1 MYNPKRFYGSI
12 YRPNTVYMSYPQ
24 AIQEFKRDSKA
35 PKVAELLADHLNEQC
50 EPERVL
56 SDHNL
61 TFKDVDPLSSDSEL
75 GDLWDDS
82 NGND

>member
-1 MYNPKRFYGSI
+1 MPSI
-12 YRPNTVYMSYPQ
+12 CLIMSYPQ
-24 AIQEFKRDSKA
+24 ASPEFKRDSKE
-35 PKVAELLADHLNEQC
+35 PQVTELLADHLAEQR

-75 GDLWDDS
+75 GDLWDREES
-82 NGND
+82 NAND